1 MSRQVRLEAL
11 QLAVAVTKNPAA
23 VVKNAE
29 KFKQYIEQGI
39 VTPVQ
44 RKRRKATPYTGDDEG
59 WVNER
64 SGAST
69 KESGNGF
76 EGP

>member
-1 MSRQVRLEAL
+1 M
-11 QLAVAVTKNPAA
+11 AVAVTKNPAA